1 MRGIVILLV
10 GSVVAD
16 YPYYTDYNS
25 YNSVYAPTSSNISSR
40 LQGIKRTWNPDGPFT
55 FGLSN
60 QVLKSIFKLLKH
72 AKTNLIPSA
81 RYKPYRTVGRPGCQP
96 QSLPPLLMDFQWRR
110 KTRL

>member
-1 MRGIVILLV
+1 MQSLVILFL

-16 YPYYTDYNS
+16 YPYYTDYNT
-25 YNSVYAPTSSNISSR
+25 YNSVYAPTPYNVSN
-40 LQGIKRTWNPDGPFT
+40 IKRTWDPNGPFT

-60 QVLKSIFKLLKH
+60 QLLKSIFKLL